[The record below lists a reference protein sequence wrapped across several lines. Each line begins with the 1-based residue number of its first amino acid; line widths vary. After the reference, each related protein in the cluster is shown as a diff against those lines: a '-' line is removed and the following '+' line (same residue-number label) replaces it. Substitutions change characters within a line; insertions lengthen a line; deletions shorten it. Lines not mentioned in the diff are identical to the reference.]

1 MLALGLKKE
10 EEGVMVVELGESW
23 SLEEGLMERS
33 CRNGET
39 FLCLTIIT
47 KPRGSETESNTSTS
61 VSSHLSHILLVP
73 PIG

>member
-1 MLALGLKKE
+1 MLPLGLKKE
-10 EEGVMVVELGESW
+10 EEGAMVLEQGESW
-23 SLEEGLMERS
+23 SLEEGLLERS

-47 KPRGSETESNTSTS
+47 KPRGSKTESNTSTS
-61 VSSHLSHILLVP
+61 VSSHPSHILLVP